1 MAQSCVAER
10 ENLLIY
16 FFFFDLLDR
25 DWVNAVPWVT
35 KQRADNSVT
44 LKIKASNM
52 KSNKYCTKHKNKPV
66 AIHQLKHLYSLF
78 PLQPLEPSLFSD
90 SS

>member
-25 DWVNAVPWVT
+25 DWVYAVPWEDKVMQ
-35 KQRADNSVT
+35 KLISVT
-44 LKIKASNM
+44 LKVKASNM
-52 KSNKYCTKHKNKPV
+52 ESNNYSTKQKNRPV
-66 AIHQLKHLYSLF
+66 AIHQLKHR
-78 PLQPLEPSLFSD
+78 
-90 SS
+90 